1 MATSALNIG
10 AFVGNRENLYITYCM
25 TIAEIID
32 TPNKAY
38 DNRRFEAIRSIIN
51 VMAYKNSSSRNRHG
65 KNQSG
70 VFTAQYPF
78 KVLMIMAGTLLSI
91 AFSCYQSFSM
101 YPLIGVVYI
110 LSSVTGLYRSPL
122 YSSVNPFVARYISF
136 VSVS

>member
-38 DNRRFEAIRSIIN
+38 DNWRFEAIRSIIN

-70 VFTAQYPF
+70 VFAAQYPF
-78 KVLMIMAGTLLSI
+78 KVPIIMAETLLSI
-91 AFSCYQSFSM
+91 AFSANDETNL
-101 YPLIGVVYI
+101 PRI
-110 LSSVTGLYRSPL
+110 
-122 YSSVNPFVARYISF
+122 A
-136 VSVS
+136 

>member
-25 TIAEIID
+25 TIAATTD
-32 TPNKAY
+32 MPNKAY
-38 DNRRFEAIRSIIN
+38 DNRRFEAILSITN
-51 VMAYKNSSSRNRHG
+51 VMAYKNSSSRNKHG

-91 AFSCYQSFSM
+91 AFSANDETNLPRIAYAPQ
-101 YPLIGVVYI
+101 LTAANI
-110 LSSVTGLYRSPL
+110 
-122 YSSVNPFVARYISF
+122 
-136 VSVS
+136 